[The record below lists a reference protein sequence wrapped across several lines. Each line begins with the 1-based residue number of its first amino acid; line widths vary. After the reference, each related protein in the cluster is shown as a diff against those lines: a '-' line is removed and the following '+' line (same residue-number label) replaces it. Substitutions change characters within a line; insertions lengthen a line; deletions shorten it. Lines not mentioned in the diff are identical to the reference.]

1 MFTGP
6 DPSLALVKERLQE
19 VKNKLLILSGK
30 GGVGKSTLTSL
41 LSRALAQMNPDL
53 NFGVLDIDI
62 CGPSQ
67 PRVFGVIGEQ
77 VHQSGSGW
85 SPVYIDDNLSVMS
98 IGFLLGS
105 QDDAIIWRGPKKNG
119 MIRQFL
125 TEVDWGSLDYLLLD
139 TPPGT
144 SDEHLSATTFL
155 SNTGENWGAIL
166 VTTPQEVAL
175 LDVRKEISFC
185 RKLNV
190 PIVGVIENM
199 SVFVCPKCSTNS
211 EIFPASGG
219 GAKTMCEE
227 MNVPFLGKLPL
238 DPKLTKCCDEGTDFI
253 AENPKSPTVLALKD
267 IVGKLLEYFRG
278 IK

>member
-1 MFTGP
+1 
-6 DPSLALVKERLQE
+6 
-19 VKNKLLILSGK
+19 
-30 GGVGKSTLTSL
+30 
-41 LSRALAQMNPDL
+41 
-53 NFGVLDIDI
+53 
-62 CGPSQ
+62 
-67 PRVFGVIGEQ
+67 
-77 VHQSGSGW
+77 
-85 SPVYIDDNLSVMS
+85 
-98 IGFLLGS
+98 
-105 QDDAIIWRGPKKNG
+105 

-155 SNTGENWGAIL
+155 SNTGENWGSIL

-185 RKLNV
+185 RKLKV

-211 EIFPASGG
+211 EIFPASDG

-253 AENPKSPTVLALKD
+253 AENPNSPTVLALKD